1 MPNTLFLRLEG
12 PLQSWGESC
21 PWSER
26 RTAPE
31 PTKSGIVGLLA
42 CALGWSDDERLRKLS
57 LDIRVGVRCDVRGTP
72 TPLTDYHTVGGGY
85 STPQLLTAE
94 GKPKLSSNRPHTE
107 QTWREYLCDASFLA
121 AVRGNPADIK
131 SMAFAVQQ
139 PVWPI
144 YLGRKSC
151 PPSTP
156 LFDGTGDYASLA
168 DALAAH
174 PVRRWRH
181 DPRPVCP
188 RPRLVVEC
196 DSGQGVRRRCQV
208 VSREF
213 RLFDPC
219 FFQETL
225 ASTDTIIE
233 YLGEGD

>member
-12 PLQSWGESC
+12 PLQSWGENC

-42 CALGWSDDERLRKLS
+42 CAMGWRDDSRLRQLS
-57 LDIRVGVRCDVRGTP
+57 LDIRVGVRCEIQGTP

-94 GKPKLSSNRPHTE
+94 GKPKLSSGRPHTE

-121 AVRGNPADIK
+121 AVQADPGNIEK
-131 SMAFAVQQ
+131 MAFAVQW
-139 PVWPI
+139 PVWPV

-151 PPSTP
+151 PPSAP
-156 LFDGTGDYASLA
+156 LFDGTGNYDSLA
-168 DALAAH
+168 AALADH
-174 PVRRWRH
+174 PARRWPR
-181 DPRPVCP
+181 DPRSVCP
-188 RPRLVVEC
+188 RPRLVLEC

-213 RLFDPC
+213 RLFDPSYSL
-219 FFQETL
+219 ETL
-225 ASTDTIIE
+225 ASADTVIE